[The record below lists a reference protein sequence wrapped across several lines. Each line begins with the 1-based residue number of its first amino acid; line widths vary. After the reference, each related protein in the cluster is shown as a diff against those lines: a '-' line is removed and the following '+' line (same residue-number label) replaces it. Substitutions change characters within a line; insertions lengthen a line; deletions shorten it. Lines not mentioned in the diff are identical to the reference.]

1 MKKWPL
7 LAGILVCAFAAAVSG
22 FVAVP
27 DDAGRLPR
35 WDLVTPDSTSG
46 ETNIVNPVT
55 KAVRYFIASDA
66 YSATNRTAELNAVRA
81 CFDQWQAVPGTVLK
95 FEEGGLI
102 NGPVD
107 INNDDLTNVV
117 FWAKTSLWVN
127 GGLDNMSGR
136 LGVAVFTFFNDNTLA
151 ECDIAL
157 NAVQYR
163 WTTTPSAAADA
174 STFFIEPLLLHEIGH
189 LIGLEHSPAGGAAM
203 MTRAESGLGLDSGLS
218 TDEIAAVRYLYGRA
232 DWASLQGTIQ
242 GQVTLN
248 GSGVYGAVVSAEDAA
263 GNLIS
268 GTVTLSGGTYTL
280 PALPPGT
287 YRVRVTPLDPATA
300 PSWLLRGADI
310 SVDNYPNAQTAFL
323 PSPPVSVTVSGGRA
337 TPANFAVAA
346 GNPAFR
352 IARLAS
358 LTNDLVRPLVVAV
371 RIYPGQSNVTV
382 GVLSPDLPTMGA
394 TLSVSGDGVI
404 LGATE
409 FHPAA
414 YGNFN
419 LISAAIGVATN
430 ATPGLR
436 TLMVQRGADIAYAN
450 GFLVVLPLVP
460 DVNFDGLDDRFQRQ
474 YFPLFTAPEAG
485 PNADPDQD
493 GFNNLAEY
501 IAGTDP
507 TNRSSVLRLDSIH
520 SASPGSVTLQ
530 WASAAGKKYQI
541 FAHEASPAGPW
552 LPLAPLI
559 IGAASRTQWTDA
571 EAGQGPR
578 LYRLQAIP

>member
-1 MKKWPL
+1 MIRWPV
-7 LAGILVCAFAAAVSG
+7 LAGVLVGAFATAVSA

-27 DDAGRLPR
+27 DEAGRLPH
-35 WDLVTPDSTSG
+35 WDLITPGTTADVT
-46 ETNIVNPVT
+46 NNVNPVT
-55 KAVRYFIASDA
+55 QAVRFFIAADA
-66 YSATNRTAELNAVRA
+66 YSATNRAAELNAVRA
-81 CFDQWQAVPGTVLK
+81 CFDQWQAVPGTRLK

-102 NGPVD
+102 TGPVD
-107 INNDDLTNVV
+107 IDVYDLTNVV

-127 GGLDNMSGR
+127 GGLDNMSGM
-136 LGVAVFTFFNDNTLA
+136 LGVAITSYFNDNTIA

-157 NAVQYR
+157 NGVQYR
-163 WTTTPSAAADA
+163 WATTSAAANT

-189 LIGLEHSPAGGAAM
+189 LLGLEHSPVGGAAM

-218 TDEIAAVRYLYGRA
+218 SDEITAVRSLYGRA
-232 DWASLQGTIQ
+232 DWASRQGTLQGR
-242 GQVTLN
+242 VTLN
-248 GSGVYGAVVSAEDAA
+248 GAGVYGAVVSVEDAA
-263 GNLIS
+263 GNLTA
-268 GTVTLSGGTYTL
+268 GTVTGSAGAYSL

-287 YRVRVTPLDPATA
+287 YRARVTPLDPATA
-300 PSWLLRGADI
+300 PTWLLRGADI
-310 SVDNYPNAQTAFL
+310 SVDGYPNAQTAFP
-323 PSPPVSVTVSGGRA
+323 PSAPASVTIGGGGV

-358 LTNDLVRPLVVAV
+358 LTNDVLTPLVVAV

-382 GVLSPDLPTMGA
+382 GVLSADLPTSGA
-394 TLSVSGDGVI
+394 TLSVSGDGVT
-404 LGATE
+404 LGATQ
-409 FHPAA
+409 FRAAA
-414 YGNFN
+414 YGGLN
-419 LISAAIGVATN
+419 LISAAIALAGN

-436 TLMVQRGADIAYAN
+436 TLSVQRGADFACAN

-474 YFPLFTAPEAG
+474 YFPRFTAAEAG

-501 IAGTDP
+501 LAGTDP
-507 TNRSSVLRLDSIH
+507 TDRSSVLRLNSIH

-530 WASAAGKKYQI
+530 WASAAGRKYQI
-541 FAHEASPAGPW
+541 FAHDASPTSPW

-559 IGAASRTQWTDA
+559 LGTPANTQWTDTQ
-571 EAGQGPR
+571 AGPGPR